1 MRNLTCFGSALK
13 KWPFRRKLT
22 FGGVLATATAVFLS
36 VLGLIGVQY
45 FHYRDAADQQ
55 YTQLVDVLAGNLGAA
70 IVFED
75 QTAANAILD
84 SARAVPN
91 IQWIEARRSDGKVA
105 ATYMAPDVDK
115 ASIDTMR
122 KAANSGKDGW
132 LQQMLVTQATR
143 SAPIF
148 GGKTEVGRL
157 TIGYGYRSVS
167 TILWEIL
174 PTATVIFVVCMS
186 IGIALAGFLRKMV
199 SRPFDTL
206 SSAMQK
212 VRASG
217 DLHARVS
224 LTNDPDFDGM
234 ISSYNKMLDELE
246 GRNAELATARDAAEA
261 ANVAKS
267 AFLANMSHELR
278 TPLNAIIGYAEVLR
292 GDLQQAG
299 LERSVEDVSWINS
312 SSKQLLE
319 MINSLLDLSKIEAG
333 RMTVDIHAFELG
345 KLLHEVE
352 ATLQPLAAKE
362 RNTLVVTI
370 DPEIGTIKSDSTKL
384 RQCLLN
390 LGANACK
397 FTHDGFV
404 EIGVRKEDTE
414 LVIEVSDTG
423 IGMTAEEISR
433 LFKPFVQSDSSTTR
447 RFGGTGLG
455 LALVDRFVALL
466 DGSVAVTSEPG
477 LGSVFTIRLSLLPN
491 ETVSSNKAAA
501 EALPEPKGSTPERV
515 AGEKPLALI
524 VEDEPSSVELLRR
537 MLNRNGYEILVAS
550 DGETGISM
558 ARQHRPDIILLD
570 IGLPK
575 LDGWEVMDKLGQEE
589 ALSAIPIVVVSVDDR
604 KELSIK
610 KGASDHFV
618 KPVNVDDLDAVLG
631 LYANRQQGGKI
642 LLVEDDEASVRLYAN
657 GLRQKGFEVHVACDG
672 QDAAAMLEKDRFS
685 IVVTDLMMPKS
696 DGFSLV
702 QLVSRIPFAD
712 RPRIVV
718 VTGCALSTA
727 EQRVLKENTSAVCL
741 KAGLTPRE
749 LVSTVTGLLERQ
761 HDRA

>member
-1 MRNLTCFGSALK
+1 MRNLPSFGPAFK

-75 QTAANAILD
+75 QTAANAILG

-91 IQWIEARRSDGKVA
+91 IRWIEARKVDGKVA
-105 ATYMAPDVDK
+105 ATYIAPDVDK
-115 ASIDTMR
+115 ASIDEIR
-122 KAANSGKDGW
+122 KTANSGKDAW
-132 LQQMLVTQATR
+132 FQQMLVTQATR

-174 PTATVIFVVCMS
+174 PTAAVIFVVCMS
-186 IGIALAGFLRKMV
+186 IGIFLAGFLRKMV
-199 SRPFDTL
+199 SKPFDTL
-206 SSAMQK
+206 SSTMQQ

-217 DLHARVS
+217 DLHARVN

-333 RMTVDIHAFELG
+333 RMTVDIHPFELG

-362 RNTLVVTI
+362 RNALVVTS
-370 DPEIGTIKSDSTKL
+370 DPEIGTIRSDSTKL

-397 FTHDGFV
+397 FTHNGFV
-404 EIGVRKEDTE
+404 EISVRKEDTQ

-455 LALVDRFVALL
+455 LALVDHFVALL
-466 DGSVAVTSEPG
+466 DGSVSVTSEPG
-477 LGSVFTIRLSLLPN
+477 LGSIFTIRLNLLPN
-491 ETVSSNKAAA
+491 EAVSNKAAP
-501 EALPEPKGSTPERV
+501 EASPKPEGSTLQRV
-515 AGEKPLALI
+515 AGEKPLALVI
-524 VEDEPSSVELLRR
+524 EDEPSSVELLRR
-537 MLNRNGYEILVAS
+537 MLNRNGYEIQVAS
-550 DGETGISM
+550 DGETGINM

-575 LDGWEVMDKLGQEE
+575 LDGWEVMDKLGQEDM
-589 ALSAIPIVVVSVDDR
+589 LSAIPIVVVSVDDR

-618 KPVNVDDLDAVLG
+618 KPVNMDDLDAVLG
-631 LYANRQQGGKI
+631 LYAHRQGGKI

-672 QDAAAMLEKDRFS
+672 NDAAAMLEKDRFN

-702 QLVSRIPFAD
+702 ELVSRIPLAD

-718 VTGCALSTA
+718 VTGCVLSTA

-749 LVSTVTGLLERQ
+749 LVSTVTGLLEE
-761 HDRA
+761 